1 MIIWRCVNE
10 YMMVKCD
17 YMNKCANMTRHGVL
31 NDYMAVRTLLTIWRS
46 FLEYKPVQMWLYGTA
61 NVTI

>member
-17 YMNKCANMTRHGVL
+17 YM
-31 NDYMAVRTLLTIWRS
+31 AVRTLLTIWRS
-46 FLEYKPVQMWLYGTA
+46 FFEYMPVQMWLYGTA